1 MAKKNASNDWSTGA
15 KPSGTPSLVLPLL
28 VLTLIGGAGGGG
40 FAHFV
45 LLAKVKTETVENTE
59 KPEIS
64 KVTAY
69 RFPRDAVE
77 LPLKPIITNIGHADN
92 RMVRLEGSIIVS
104 SDTPKSSTLTT
115 EIAEDIVAFLRG
127 LAVEDVAGAR
137 GFQNLRDDLEH
148 RAQTRGQGAVLGLLI
163 SGFVLE

>member
-1 MAKKNASNDWSTGA
+1 MAKKNASDDGA
-15 KPSGTPSLVLPLL
+15 REVKPAGAPSLVLALL

-45 LLAKVKTETVENTE
+45 LLTKAKTEAVENAE
-59 KPEIS
+59 KPKKS

-77 LPLKPIITNIGHADN
+77 LPLKPIITNIGHSGS
-92 RMVRLEGSIIVS
+92 RMVRLEGSIIVP
-104 SDTPKSSTLTT
+104 SDTPQSSTLTT
-115 EIAEDIVAFLRG
+115 EIAEDIVTFLKG
-127 LAVEDVAGAR
+127 LEVEDVAGAR
-137 GFQNLRDDLEH
+137 GFQNLRDELEY